1 MLQDISTSGGA
12 NYFSKVMFVFKVVFI
27 FEVVF
32 ILEVVFIFEVIL
44 RRELFDRNM
53 QNSDWANPYAQN
65 KDEKL
70 NIIFWNSKRIK
81 LVSNGQ

>member
-1 MLQDISTSGGA
+1 MLCSKISAQVGGA

-53 QNSDWANPYAQN
+53 QNSD
-65 KDEKL
+65 
-70 NIIFWNSKRIK
+70 
-81 LVSNGQ
+81 

>member
-1 MLQDISTSGGA
+1 MLCSKISAQVGGGA

-53 QNSDWANPYAQN
+53 QNSD
-65 KDEKL
+65 
-70 NIIFWNSKRIK
+70 
-81 LVSNGQ
+81 

>member
-1 MLQDISTSGGA
+1 VAVEVRGHQNISGKILLSGGA
-12 NYFSKVMFVFKVVFI
+12 NYFSKVVFVFKVVFI

-53 QNSDWANPYAQN
+53 QNSD
-65 KDEKL
+65 
-70 NIIFWNSKRIK
+70 
-81 LVSNGQ
+81 